1 MTARQTSDTDMTAV
15 RVTEHGGPDVLEC
28 HTTEIPEPNA
38 GEIRIEVRAAGVNF
52 ADIEKRRG
60 NYPDGPTPPYR
71 PGIEIAGVV
80 DAAGGDVELDMGQR
94 VATIVSSGGYAE
106 YAIAPAERVFAVPD
120 GLSFPEAAA
129 LPVQYL
135 TAHNALFGW
144 GGLEAGERVLITA
157 AAGGVGTAAVQL
169 ATAAGAAVVAVTS
182 TETKRDLTRR
192 LGADSAI
199 PYDDIGPDTPPIDLA
214 LDGVGGQ
221 AFTDAIGA
229 LTPGGRLVTI
239 GMASGHIPTVAA
251 PRLFFE
257 NKSVIGYHLEEAL
270 TRTPERVLSAIP
282 SLLER
287 LDNDVI
293 DIIIDD
299 TAPLSAVSDI
309 HERLEARSSTG
320 KLVFRP

>member
-1 MTARQTSDTDMTAV
+1 MTAV
-15 RVTEHGGPDVLEC
+15 RVTEHGDPDVLAC
-28 HTTEIPEPNA
+28 HTTEIPEPNT

-80 DAAGGDVELDMGQR
+80 DATSGDVELDVGQR
-94 VATIVSSGGYAE
+94 VAAIVPSGGYAE
-106 YAIAPAERVFAVPD
+106 YAIAPTERVFTVPD
-120 GLSFPEAAA
+120 SLSFSEAAA

-135 TAHNALFGW
+135 TAHNALFEW

-157 AAGGVGTAAVQL
+157 ASGGVGTAAVQL
-169 ATAAGAAVVAVTS
+169 ATAVGASVVAVTS
-182 TETKRDLTRR
+182 TDTKRDLARR

-199 PYDDIGPDTPPIDLA
+199 PYDAIGSDTPPIDLA

-221 AFTDAIGA
+221 AFTDAIET

-270 TRTPERVLSAIP
+270 TRTPDRVLDAIP
-282 SLLER
+282 SLLGGIE
-287 LDNDVI
+287 DGAI
-293 DIIIDD
+293 DIVIDD
-299 TAPLSAVSDI
+299 TAPLSAVSRV
-309 HERLEARSSTG
+309 HERLEDRSSTG
-320 KLVFRP
+320 KLVLAP